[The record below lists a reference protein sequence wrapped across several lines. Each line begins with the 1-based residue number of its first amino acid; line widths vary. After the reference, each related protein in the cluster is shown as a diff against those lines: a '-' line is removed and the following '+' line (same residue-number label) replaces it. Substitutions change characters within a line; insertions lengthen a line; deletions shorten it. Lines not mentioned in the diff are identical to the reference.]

1 MMDPIPDEK
10 LSALMNV
17 LFNTWFKK
25 WRTKMTSETN
35 FDAAWRELDIIMRQ
49 GEQYPVVRHLG
60 ISLLYELRARL
71 DGSYTEYTK
80 DKLLHVIEG
89 SKYGA

>member
-25 WRTKMTSETN
+25 WRTKMTSENN

-49 GEQYPVVRHLG
+49 GEQYPVVANLC
-60 ISLLYELRARL
+60 ISLLYELDARL
-71 DGSYTEYTK
+71 HGGYSEVTRK
-80 DKLLHVIEG
+80 KILSII
-89 SKYGA
+89 KGA